1 MSSASSEVKKDIEIA
16 TKRSRVGRL
25 MGVQV
30 VGVGGFAPD
39 NPVHNE
45 DLVALGCDP
54 DWIVQRTGIV
64 ERRHAPPGIA
74 TSDMAAAAAE
84 ECIEDAGVDPADVDL
99 VLLGTFTPDQLLPAS
114 ACFVQERLGID
125 APAMDLHAACASF
138 AFAMVTGAQ
147 FVATRCSKLVLVIG
161 ADCNSRVVN
170 PDDKKTYPLFGDGAG
185 ALLLAPGDGDQG
197 LLSFAHGS
205 DGSGADL
212 LYREVGGSRKP
223 FSHEKDTNGAHF
235 LSMEGKP
242 VFKWAVRIVSQ
253 SIGEVLEEASIDL
266 SQVDLFIFHQANL
279 RIIRSVIRVAGID
292 PRKVINNLQH
302 YGNTSAGSIPLV
314 LDQAYREGRVRRGDR
329 ILMSGFGAG
338 LAWSTILM
346 QW

>member
-1 MSSASSEVKKDIEIA
+1 
-16 TKRSRVGRL
+16 

-30 VGVGGFAPD
+30 VGVGAYVPD
-39 NPVHNE
+39 NRVRNE
-45 DLVALGCDP
+45 DLASLGCDP
-54 DWIVQRTGIV
+54 EWIVQRTGIV

-99 VLLGTFTPDQLLPAS
+99 VLLGTFTPDQLLPS
-114 ACFVQERLGID
+114 TACFVQERLGLT

-138 AFAMVTGAQ
+138 AYAMVTGAQ
-147 FVATRCSKLVLVIG
+147 FVATGCSKLVLVIG
-161 ADCNSRVVN
+161 ADCNSRVID
-170 PDDKKTYPLFGDGAG
+170 PSDIGTYPLFGDGAG
-185 ALLLAPGDGDQG
+185 AVLLAPGDTNQG
-197 LLSFAHGS
+197 LLGFAFGA

-212 LYREVGGSRKP
+212 LYREVGGTRRP
-223 FSHEKDTNGAHF
+223 FSHDGSMNGAHF
-235 LSMEGKP
+235 MKMEGRP

-253 SIGEVLEEASIDL
+253 SIGEVLEESHMSLDQIDL
-266 SQVDLFIFHQANL
+266 FVFHQANL
-279 RIIRSVIRVAGID
+279 RIIRSVIRDLGID
-292 PRKVINNLQH
+292 PRKVVNNLQH

-314 LDQAYREGRVRRGDR
+314 LDEVYRDGRVRRGDR

-338 LAWSTILM
+338 LVWSTMLV

>member
-1 MSSASSEVKKDIEIA
+1 
-16 TKRSRVGRL
+16 

-30 VGVGGFAPD
+30 VGVGAYAPD
-39 NPVHNE
+39 NVVRNE
-45 DLVALGCDP
+45 DLVSLGCDP

-64 ERRHAPPGIA
+64 ERRHAPEGIA
-74 TSDMAAAAAE
+74 TSDLAAAAAE

-99 VLLGTFTPDQLLPAS
+99 VLLGTFTPDQLLPSTAV
-114 ACFVQERLGID
+114 FVQERLGLT

-138 AFAMVTGAQ
+138 AYGLVTGAQ
-147 FVATRCSKLVLVIG
+147 FVATGCSKLALVIG

-170 PDDKKTYPLFGDGAG
+170 PKDVGTYPLFGDGAG
-185 ALLLAPGDGDQG
+185 AVLLAPGDDSQG
-197 LLSFAHGS
+197 LLGFAFGA

-223 FSHEKDTNGAHF
+223 FSHETNTNGSHF
-235 LSMEGKP
+235 MKMDGRP
-242 VFKWAVRIVSQ
+242 VFKWAVRIVAQ
-253 SIGEVLEEASIDL
+253 SIGEVLEEARMPLDEIDKF
-266 SQVDLFIFHQANL
+266 VFHQANL
-279 RIIRSVIRVAGID
+279 RIIRSVIRDLGID

-302 YGNTSAGSIPLV
+302 YGNTSAGSIPLA
-314 LDQAYREGRVRRGDR
+314 LNDAYRDGRINRGDR

-338 LAWSTILM
+338 LVWSTALV

>member
-1 MSSASSEVKKDIEIA
+1 
-16 TKRSRVGRL
+16 

-30 VGVGGFAPD
+30 VGVGAYAPD
-39 NPVHNE
+39 NIVANA
-45 DLVALGCDP
+45 DLASLGCDP
-54 DWIVQRTGIV
+54 EWIVQRTGIV

-99 VLLGTFTPDQLLPAS
+99 VLLGTFTPDQLLPSS
-114 ACFVQERLGID
+114 ACFVQERLGLT

-138 AFAMVTGAQ
+138 AYAMVTGAQ
-147 FVATRCSKLVLVIG
+147 FVATGCSKLVLVIG

-170 PDDKKTYPLFGDGAG
+170 PKDVGTYPLFGDGAG
-185 ALLLAPGDGDQG
+185 AVLLSRGDVNQG
-197 LLSFAHGS
+197 LLAFAFGS

-212 LYREVGGSRKP
+212 LYREVGGTRQP
-223 FSHEKDTNGAHF
+223 FSHNGGSNGSHF
-235 LSMEGKP
+235 LAMEGRP

-253 SIGEVLEEASIDL
+253 SIGEVLEEAHMALDQIDL
-266 SQVDLFIFHQANL
+266 FLFHQANL
-279 RIIRSVIRVAGID
+279 RIIRSVIKDLGID
-292 PRKVINNLQH
+292 PRKVFNNLQH
-302 YGNTSAGSIPLV
+302 YGNTSAGSIPLA
-314 LDQAYREGRVRRGDR
+314 LDEAYREGRVRRGDR

-338 LAWSTILM
+338 LVWSTMLV